1 MESTNRTASWLGIA
15 TSIIGVLAFF
25 GVTNFEQIQKALDPN
40 AAQAEACG
48 IVRDAKRE
56 SRRRLLIGQPSD
68 HGRYMEEQ
76 LRRAADATDD
86 AKLRDDLR
94 TTADGIDLLADAR
107 EGVAVGRKATNSA
120 LDQMQQAE
128 LRWRDYCISHGTTP
142 W

>member
-1 MESTNRTASWLGIA
+1 MESTNRTAAWLGIA

-56 SRRRLLIGQPSD
+56 DRRRLLIGQPSD

-94 TTADGIDLLADAR
+94 TTADGIDVLADTW
-107 EGVAVGRKATNSA
+107 EGVAVGREATNSA
-120 LDQMQQAE
+120 LLQMQQAE

>member
-1 MESTNRTASWLGIA
+1 MESTNKAAAWLGIA

-56 SRRRLLIGQPSD
+56 ARRRLLIGQPSD
-68 HGRYMEEQ
+68 HGRYVEGQ
-76 LRRAADATDD
+76 LRRAAEATDD

-94 TTADGIDLLADAR
+94 TTADGYDLLADVW
-107 EGVAVGRKATNSA
+107 EGVEGRKPTNSA
-120 LDQMQQAE
+120 ILQMQQAE
-128 LRWRDYCISHGTTP
+128 QRWRDYCISHGTTP

>member
-1 MESTNRTASWLGIA
+1 MESTNRAAAWLGIA

-40 AAQAEACG
+40 AARAEACG
-48 IVRDAKRE
+48 IARDAQRE
-56 SRRRLLIGQPSD
+56 ARRRLLIGQPSD

-94 TTADGIDLLADAR
+94 TTADGIDLLADAW
-107 EGVAVGRKATNSA
+107 EGVAGRKVTNSA
-120 LDQMQQAE
+120 IDQMQQAE